1 MNPIITEIEAPL
13 RPAPIR
19 TRLRAVRGGLGLVGP
34 AFVAA
39 VAYIDPGNVATNLT
53 AGAKY
58 GYLLLWVVVVANIMA
73 MLVQYLSAKLGIAT
87 GRNLPEMCRATYGRP
102 VRLGLWVQ
110 AELVVIMTD
119 LAEIV
124 GGAVA
129 LNLLFGLPL
138 VVGGLITG
146 AGLLV
151 ILTMRIRGR
160 DGFQPVVIGLLAV
173 VLLAFAYQTLRL
185 PVATTGFAAGLVPG
199 FAGGESVLLAAGIV
213 GATVMPHAIYLHS
226 ALTQGLPGTE
236 GDVRLPRRRALRA
249 TRWDVVVA
257 MTMAGLVNISIIVVG
272 TALSPEAGESI
283 EAAHTSFAATSG
295 HLTGV
300 IFGIALLASGLA
312 SSCVGVY
319 TGQIV
324 MQGFIRR
331 QIPIWLR
338 RSVSMLPP
346 LVLLGLGIDPTLALV
361 LSQVVLSFGIPF
373 ALIPLV
379 MLTGNRGVM
388 GEMVNK
394 RITTVLAGAVATLI
408 VSLNVYLL
416 AVTFGI

>member
-1 MNPIITEIEAPL
+1 MNPIGTEIQRPV

-58 GYLLLWVVVVANIMA
+58 GYLLLWVVVLANIMA

-87 GRNLPEMCRATYGRP
+87 GRNLPEMCRSRYSRP
-102 VRLGLWVQ
+102 VRLALWVQ
-110 AELVVIMTD
+110 AELVIIMTD

-138 VVGGLITG
+138 VIGGLITG
-146 AGLLV
+146 VGLLV
-151 ILTMRIRGR
+151 ILMMRIRGR
-160 DGFQPVVIGLLAV
+160 QGFQPVVIGLLAV
-173 VLLAFAYQTLRL
+173 VLLAFVYQTLRL
-185 PVATTGFAAGLVPG
+185 PVATTGFVAGLVPG

-226 ALTQGLPGTE
+226 ALTQALPGAE
-236 GDVRLPRRRALRA
+236 GGTRGPRRRALQV

-257 MTMAGLVNISIIVVG
+257 MAMAGAVNISIIVVG
-272 TALSPEAGESI
+272 TALSPKAGESI
-283 EAAHTSFAATSG
+283 EAAHASFSTTSG
-295 HLTGV
+295 HLAGV

-346 LVLLGLGIDPTLALV
+346 LLLLGLGLDPTLALV

-379 MLTGNRGVM
+379 LLTGSRRVM
-388 GEMVNK
+388 GEMVNR

-416 AVTFGI
+416 AVTFGT